1 MEGEVAFTMTTLL
14 SNIGTILESS
24 IAWMGS
30 IASAVAS
37 NPLLMLGVVIPFVGF
52 GVGLFKR
59 LLRL

>member
-24 IAWMGS
+24 ITWMGS